1 MKFEADV
8 IDGGSMRF
16 NPPKERLVER
26 GGANHQV
33 IGLCELICYLD
44 KEWEGATGTNMIEIG
59 RSF

>member
-8 IDGGSMRF
+8 IGEGSMRF
-16 NPPKERLVER
+16 NPPKEWLVER

-44 KEWEGATGTNMIEIG
+44 SQWKGATG
-59 RSF
+59 